1 MNLVRNFMMGI
12 AVVSLALVT
21 GCSTAPKSDEGKEKL
36 QSNVDDAMRQLE
48 TSDPSLKDFLN
59 KAYGYVIFPTA
70 GKGGFIVG
78 GAYGRG
84 LVYEQGQL
92 IGYADISQ
100 ATVGAQI
107 GGQEFT
113 EIIAFENKAALDRF
127 KQGQLKF
134 AANASAVI
142 LKSGAAASAKYTD
155 GVAIFVQPKA
165 GAMAEAT
172 VGGQSFSYIPK

>member
-1 MNLVRNFMMGI
+1 MNLVRNMMMGL
-12 AVVSLALVT
+12 AVVSLAFVT
-21 GCSTAPKSDEGKEKL
+21 GCTTAPQSDEGKDKL
-36 QSNVDDAMRQLE
+36 RTHVDNAMKQLDE
-48 TSDPSLKDFLN
+48 SDPSLRDFLN
-59 KAYGYVIFPTA
+59 KAYGYVVFPTA
-70 GKGGFIVG
+70 GKGGLIVG
-78 GAYGRG
+78 GAYGHG
-84 LVYEQGQL
+84 IVYEQGQM

-127 KQGQLKF
+127 KAGQLKF

-172 VGGQSFSYIPK
+172 VGGQSFSYLPK